1 MKLCSMRISVLFL
14 FLSVFLL
21 FSCSQISEPR
31 TQMVMGTVCT
41 VNAYSDGTSKLYD
54 ELFERLHEIENE
66 FSVNIAA
73 SEVSAINDAAGEHA
87 VAVSPGVL
95 YVVQTALKY
104 AELTD
109 GAFDPT
115 VGPLVKLWGIN
126 TDHARVPSLQEI
138 DNTLA
143 LINWRDVIVSED
155 TDDSGGS
162 VMLRRSGMALD
173 LGGIV
178 KGYAADELTALL
190 KAHGAKRAIIDLG
203 GNIYVFGKKKDGS
216 LWNVGVK
223 DPSVPEGNP
232 ALVLRLSNSTVVTSG
247 VYERFFIQDGVR
259 YHHILDTKT
268 GYPARTGLLSS
279 TIVCE
284 SSIAA
289 DALST
294 SVFVLGEEKGMAL
307 INRIQ
312 AGQISGER
320 FAEIPGLHTQVSAV
334 FITEDG
340 HITASKSLEGIL
352 KPASGTAEFK

>member
-1 MKLCSMRISVLFL
+1 MNQFSTRHSFVFL

-21 FSCSQISEPR
+21 FSCSQVSEPR
-31 TQMVMGTVCT
+31 TRMVMGTVCT
-41 VNAYSDGTSKLYD
+41 VNAYSDGTTKLYD
-54 ELFERLHEIENE
+54 ELFARLLKIEND
-66 FSVNIAA
+66 FSVNIST
-73 SEVSAINDAAGEHA
+73 SEISAINRAAGLHA
-87 VAVSPGVL
+87 VNVSPEIF

-126 TDHARVPSLQEI
+126 TDHARVPQPQKIHEAL
-138 DNTLA
+138 L
-143 LINWRDVIVSED
+143 LINWRDVVVRK
-155 TDDSGGS
+155 TAGGGS
-162 VMLRRSGMALD
+162 VMLRRPGMALD

-178 KGYAADELTALL
+178 KGYAADELTAIL
-190 KAHGAKRAIIDLG
+190 KKHGVKRAIIDLG

-216 LWNVGVK
+216 LWNVGIK
-223 DPSVPEGNP
+223 DPDAPEGNP
-232 ALVLRLSNSTVVTSG
+232 ALILHLSNATVVTSG

-294 SVFVLGEEKGMAL
+294 SVFILGEERGMAL
-307 INRIQ
+307 LNKIQ
-312 AGQISGER
+312 DDQVSGKKLT
-320 FAEIPGLHTQVSAV
+320 EIPGLHAQVSAV
-334 FITEDG
+334 FINDEG
-340 HITASKSLEGIL
+340 LITASKSLEPVL
-352 KPASGTAEFK
+352 TPSRGTPIYR